1 MLRFFK
7 IAFLSLLALAL
18 AFLAWCF
25 VPPATQPTNA
35 ADFPW
40 KTGMTEAEV
49 DSTARHLLAQMSL
62 EEKIGQLHG
71 DGNWLTLLKF
81 GMRWKVL
88 GLGRSAAYS
97 GYNARLGIPP
107 LAAADGPRGLGIG
120 TATCF
125 PVSMARG
132 ATWDP
137 ALERR
142 VASAMGIEARA
153 SGVNYSLGCCLNL
166 LRHPAWGR
174 AQETYGE
181 DPWLLGTMG
190 AAWVQGIQRHN
201 VMACVKHFA
210 LNSLENNRFK
220 VNVLADER
228 TLHEVYF
235 PHFKKC
241 VDAGAASI
249 MSAYN
254 QVNGAYCGH
263 SPVLLHEVLRKDW
276 GFRGFVSSDWVFGIH
291 AAAPAAQAGMDVEMP
306 FGKCYG
312 DLAAAVRS
320 GQVSETAIDEMVLR
334 VLRTKLWH
342 LTRPDGQAYAPDL
355 VASAEH
361 RALAREVAEQSM
373 VLLKNDD
380 NLLPLD
386 LAQVKKIALIGP
398 LATAENTGDRGSSY
412 VNPPATVTLLE
423 GLRRAVGNAAEI
435 VYEPGVN
442 SSKAAAAAAAADVVV
457 LIAGYRHDDEGEN
470 LSPWRK
476 QTDLP
481 KWGTGGDRAFLR
493 LREDDEVRIRAVTT
507 ANPRTAVVL
516 VGGSAIIMDAWQAE
530 VPSIL
535 MAWYPGME
543 GGIAVAN
550 VLLGKVNPSGKLPFS
565 IARSEADYPEFNP
578 MADTITYGPYHGY
591 TLLDKKGRSAAFPFG
606 FGLSYSTFRCSAP
619 LLRRPSLLLDDTLH
633 LTLNVSN
640 TSTRAGA
647 EVVQL
652 YIGFDPNSPVK
663 RPLKLLRGFE
673 KIWLQPGETRSV
685 AFALPMRELAW
696 YDPQTHTWKV
706 GTGAYTALAGNSS
719 RAEDLQEVRFEVH
732 SE

>member
-7 IAFLSLLALAL
+7 IAFLSLLTVALI
-18 AFLAWCF
+18 FLAWCF
-25 VPPATQPTNA
+25 VPPATQPVAA

-40 KTGMTEAEV
+40 KTGMTGAEV

-62 EEKIGQLHG
+62 EEKIEQLHG

-88 GLGRSAAYS
+88 GLGRNVAYS

-137 ALERR
+137 TLERR
-142 VASAMGIEARA
+142 VASTMGIEARA
-153 SGVNYSLGCCLNL
+153 SGVNYSLGCCVNL

-181 DPWLLGTMG
+181 DPWLLGAMG
-190 AAWVQGIQRHN
+190 AAWVQGIQQHN

-241 VDAGAASI
+241 VDAGAASV

-254 QVNGAYCGH
+254 QVNGTYCGH
-263 SPVLLHEVLRKDW
+263 SPALLSEVLRDQW
-276 GFRGFVSSDWVFGIH
+276 DFRGFVSSDWVFGIH

-312 DLAAAVRS
+312 TLAAAVRS
-320 GQVSETAIDEMVLR
+320 GQVSEATIDEMVLR

-342 LTRPDGQAYAPDL
+342 LTRPDPQTYSPDL

-361 RALAREVAEQSM
+361 RTLAREVAEQSM
-373 VLLKNDD
+373 VLLKNEG
-380 NLLPLD
+380 NLLPLN
-386 LAQVKKIALIGP
+386 LTQVRKIAVIGP

-412 VNPPATVTLLE
+412 VKPPAVVTLLD
-423 GLRRAVGNAAEI
+423 GLRTAVGHAAEI
-435 VYEPGVN
+435 LYEPGVN
-442 SSKAAAAAAAADVVV
+442 SVKAATTAAGADVVV

-470 LSPWRK
+470 LNPWRK
-476 QTDLP
+476 PTDLP

-493 LREDDEVRIRAVTT
+493 LREDDEVRIRAVSA
-507 ANPRTAVVL
+507 ANPRTAVVVL
-516 VGGSAIIMDAWQAE
+516 GGSAIIMDAWQAD
-530 VPSIL
+530 VSSIL

-543 GGIAVAN
+543 GGTALAN

-606 FGLSYSTFRCSAP
+606 FGMSYSTFRCSAP
-619 LLRRPSLLLDDTLH
+619 LLRQPLLLPDDTLH
-633 LTLNVSN
+633 LTVQVTN
-640 TSTRAGA
+640 TGSRPGA

-652 YIGFDPNSPVK
+652 YIGFDPNGSVK
-663 RPLKLLRGFE
+663 RPMKLLRGFE
-673 KIWLQPGETRSV
+673 KVWLRPSETHSV
-685 AFALPMRELAW
+685 AFALPMRDLAW

-706 GTGAYTALAGNSS
+706 EQGAYTALAGNSS
-719 RAEDLQEVRFEVH
+719 RAEDLQGVRFDVR
-732 SE
+732 SK